1 MKIVKKM
8 ILGACILTATTQ
20 VAFAQNNPQWETPL
34 IKGYGP
40 IKDYKNAAIQPDK
53 KLDYKVVFKIT
64 SDKTKDGVNNKLWH
78 MARLMNL
85 LYVGDVK
92 KSNTHIVG
100 VIAGKATSMVLKNE
114 AYKKR
119 FHKNNPNLDILKKL
133 TEHGAKIYVCD
144 QALSEHKIK
153 QNETNKYI
161 RKSLSAIIDIP
172 TYVLKGYA
180 LIP

>member
-1 MKIVKKM
+1 MKGLKKVIM
-8 ILGACILTATTQ
+8 TVCVFAIASQSAL
-20 VAFAQNNPQWETPL
+20 AQNNLQWETPL

-53 KLDYKVVFKIT
+53 NLDYKVVFKIT
-64 SDKTKDGVNNKLWH
+64 SAKTKDGVNNKLWH

-85 LYVGDVK
+85 LYVGNIT
-92 KSNTHIVG
+92 KSNTHIIG
-100 VIAGKATSMVLKNE
+100 VIAGKATSMVLTNA

-119 FHKNNPNLDILKKL
+119 FHKDNPNLKILQEL

-144 QALSEHKIK
+144 QALSEHKIR
-153 QNETNKYI
+153 QHETNKFI
-161 RKSLSAIIDIP
+161 KKSLSAIIDIP

-180 LIP
+180 LLP

>member
-1 MKIVKKM
+1 MKKIHKI
-8 ILGACILTATTQ
+8 ILGACLITATSQ
-20 VAFAQNNPQWETPL
+20 VAFAQNNLQWETPL

-53 KLDYKVVFKIT
+53 NLDYKVVFKIT
-64 SDKTKDGVNNKLWH
+64 SDKIKDGVNNKLWH

-85 LYVGDVK
+85 LYVGDVQ

-100 VIAGKATSMVLKNE
+100 VIAGKATSMVLTNE

-119 FHKNNPNLDILKKL
+119 FHKNNPNLDILKEL

-144 QALSEHKIK
+144 QALSEHKIE

-161 RKSLSAIIDIP
+161 KKSLSAIIDIP
-172 TYVLKGYA
+172 TYVLHGYV
-180 LIP
+180 LLP